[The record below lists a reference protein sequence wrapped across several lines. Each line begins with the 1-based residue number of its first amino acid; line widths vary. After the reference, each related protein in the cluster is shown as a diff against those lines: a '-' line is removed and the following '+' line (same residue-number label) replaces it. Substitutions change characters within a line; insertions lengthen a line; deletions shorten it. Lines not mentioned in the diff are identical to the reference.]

1 MQGARRGSHAFGNEP
16 IPEPF
21 FPVKTNRGTVPPVRL
36 HLLLFERTPSLNR
49 PAAEPVRVE
58 QRLLHRVTR
67 ARYATPLQ
75 HASQQIMPLRS
86 AAVAM

>member
-36 HLLLFERTPSLNR
+36 HLLLFERTPSLN
-49 PAAEPVRVE
+49 VR
-58 QRLLHRVTR
+58 L
-67 ARYATPLQ
+67 PNPC
-75 HASQQIMPLRS
+75 ASSS
-86 AAVAM
+86 ACSIG